1 MRKFKCPVCG
11 DTCGRWMSCSGP
23 GDSVT
28 HEWTLMVLVPE
39 PQKKVAT
46 VKYKV
51 ETTIDV
57 ELTDAEV
64 DNLIREG
71 ARRKLLKEDLAPGD
85 YKVTVRCEDRRL
97 RTRLTIVTPK
107 EVA

>member
-1 MRKFKCPVCG
+1 VTYKCPVCG
-11 DTCGRWMSCSGP
+11 DTFNRQMSCSGP

-28 HEWTLMVLVPE
+28 HEWTLMVPVQE

-85 YKVTVRCEDRRL
+85 YRVSIHCEARLL